1 MSKCNR
7 ETFSR
12 CFHGALKRKS
22 DLLVPALGNLKKE
35 NPFLE
40 VKLLVKKKLSA
51 EREKLREKQ
60 DAKKQV

>member
-1 MSKCNR
+1 MLPWYPKEEIRS
-7 ETFSR
+7 FSP
-12 CFHGALKRKS
+12 S
-22 DLLVPALGNLKKE
+22 IALGNLKKE

-60 DAKKQV
+60 DAKNSSS